1 MSKLPIKIVERYRKL
16 HALHAGSTTAGE
28 AAAAEGVLSKM
39 RARYPGIDL
48 AAFPRNTQHTAP
60 NAAPHPVNSVPYAD
74 AFTSGIFDPYG
85 RASSGGWWGKFR
97 QAMDGFS
104 AAEAQI
110 LMNEAMEVSARIDRR
125 GGMLAVLRIEPEDVD
140 SLLGAIAQGVVDPD
154 AVART
159 ASQILF
165 SRVTQLLTD
174 ESE

>member
-1 MSKLPIKIVERYRKL
+1 MQQPTSKIVERYRKL
-16 HALHAGSTTAGE
+16 HALHSGSTTPGE
-28 AAAAEGVLSKM
+28 AAAAAGVLAKM
-39 RARYPGIDL
+39 RARYPGIDS
-48 AAFPRNTQHTAP
+48 AAFPSSAP
-60 NAAPHPVNSVPYAD
+60 NHAPHPVNSVPYAD

-140 SLLGAIAQGVVDPD
+140 SLLGAITQGVVDPD